1 MSHLSPEAVKHHVKI
16 YVRVFI
22 ALAILTAITVGVS
35 YLHLA
40 VVPAVT
46 LALAIAILKAS
57 LVALFFMHLSDETKI
72 IYAILAVTVFFFA
85 FLLIYP
91 SIFHV

>member
-16 YVRVFI
+16 YIRVFA
-22 ALAILTAITVGVS
+22 ALAVLTMITVGVS

-40 VVPAVT
+40 TVPAVV
-46 LALAIAILKAS
+46 LALSIAILKAS
-57 LVALFFMHLSDETKI
+57 LVALFFMHLAGERKI
-72 IYAILAVTVFFFA
+72 IYAILALTVFFFV